1 MKPGKAI
8 CKFISMS
15 VMTSLIMVLFSCI
28 KVTETPPNI
37 LFIFADDW
45 GRHASIYHELE
56 GGNTINSLVKTPNFD
71 MIAKNGVLFT
81 NAHVN
86 APSCT
91 PCRSSLLS
99 GQYFY
104 RTGEGAV
111 LFYGKWDPEIP
122 SYPLILEENGYHIGY
137 TYKVWSP
144 GEPRDAPY
152 GGDRNRYEPAG
163 RNFCSFSQNVN
174 KHEGGVEEGKQLL
187 YDEVLANFDA
197 FLADREP
204 GQPYCYWFGPTNTHR
219 AWIRGSGKDFWGID
233 PDELEGKMPKAWP
246 DVPEIREDVAD
257 YLGEV
262 QAVDASIGLLV
273 NRIREMG
280 EMENT
285 LLVISGDHGI
295 PGFPRAKTNLYEIG
309 TAVSLAVIWP
319 EKVPG
324 NRVVHDF
331 VNLMDLAPTFLEAA
345 GLEPPAVMTGNSLM
359 PVISFEME
367 GWVDNT
373 RNFVITGRERHV
385 VARDDGSPY
394 PMRSVRTKDFRY
406 IRNFRPERW
415 PIGPYEKR
423 LPDLDGGPTKKW
435 FLENHDNPDA
445 ESFWEL
451 GFGKRPYEELY
462 DLSADPHELNN
473 LAALAEYQEIK
484 NDLAGL
490 LDSVLIATGDPRM
503 QEDCIFEH
511 PPFTDVK
518 EKDRNRS
525 Y

>member
-1 MKPGKAI
+1 
-8 CKFISMS
+8 
-15 VMTSLIMVLFSCI
+15 
-28 KVTETPPNI
+28 
-37 LFIFADDW
+37 
-45 GRHASIYHELE
+45 
-56 GGNTINSLVKTPNFD
+56 